1 MPFCENIEIG
11 RLSIRLLAARQ
22 ELKHCRDMGV
32 NTDLSSNMEKGRCV
46 LRFSGSL
53 TLLRI
58 RRLSEQV
65 GEIEAEGLVVDL
77 SEVEK
82 MDTAGAWL
90 VHKLE
95 RDRGHPRRRERG
107 AAIADRPCRPRRPA
121 GEDQARL

>member
-1 MPFCENIEIG
+1 MN
-11 RLSIRLLAARQ
+11 
-22 ELKHCRDMGV
+22 V
-32 NTDLSSNMEKGRCV
+32 TTDFSSNVEEGQCV

-58 RRLSEQV
+58 RRLSEELAEV
-65 GEIEAEGLVVDL
+65 EAEGLVVDL

-95 RDRGHPRRRERG
+95 RDRGAKLVG
-107 AAIADRPCRPRRPA
+107 ATEAQQLLIDHVARADQPVKIKRDYESPLTRVLA
-121 GEDQARL
+121 QI